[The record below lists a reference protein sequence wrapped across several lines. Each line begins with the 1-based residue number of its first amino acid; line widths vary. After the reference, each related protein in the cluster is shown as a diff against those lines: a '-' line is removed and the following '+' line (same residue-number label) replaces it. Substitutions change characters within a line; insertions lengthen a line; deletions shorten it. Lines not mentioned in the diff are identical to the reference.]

1 MEKDLDLCSIVHQ
14 PDRKYIV
21 IKLSE
26 KSNGLKGFNVDMMCV
41 HVPYVAS
48 DN

>member
-14 PDRKYIV
+14 SDRKYIV

-26 KSNGLKGFNVDMMCV
+26 KNKWTERF
-41 HVPYVAS
+41 
-48 DN
+48 